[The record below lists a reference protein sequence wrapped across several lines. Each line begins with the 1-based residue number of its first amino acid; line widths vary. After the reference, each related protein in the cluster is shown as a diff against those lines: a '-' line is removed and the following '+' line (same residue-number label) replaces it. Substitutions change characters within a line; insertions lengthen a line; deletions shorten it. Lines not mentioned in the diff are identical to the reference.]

1 MSFDNLMMD
10 GNGKDK
16 GLYWVYHFGRWTGY
30 DVTPEEWD
38 DLIFKHSLGSLKD
51 QQEAAEEI
59 ARRKVKEHKMGSWR
73 GKPDSLQS
81 PKTKNDASR

>member
-1 MSFDNLMMD
+1 MVPVKRGSFYQLSPGTDFQLSVDNLMMD
-10 GNGKDK
+10 GNGNNK

-59 ARRKVKEHKMGSWR
+59 ARRKVKEHKM
-73 GKPDSLQS
+73 
-81 PKTKNDASR
+81 

>member
-1 MSFDNLMMD
+1 MME
-10 GNGKDK
+10 GNGRDK

-30 DVTPEEWD
+30 DVTREEWD
-38 DLIFKHSLGSLKD
+38 ALIFKYSLGSLKD

-81 PKTKNDASR
+81 QKTKTDPNI